1 MKRVAPRFEQKPEKN
16 NEVVTPSPP
25 TPPPALLAT
34 PPIVPSK
41 SSYCC
46 CAYSKVV
53 DGCKSCKKKSWKKAR
68 LQKQLSENTENM
80 NVIKKTKTIIE

>member
-1 MKRVAPRFEQKPEKN
+1 MKRVAPRFEQKLEKN

-46 CAYSKVV
+46 LAYSKVV
-53 DGCKSCKKKSWKKAR
+53 DGCKSCKKKS
-68 LQKQLSENTENM
+68 
-80 NVIKKTKTIIE
+80 